1 MKITI
6 EAARVNVKMTQ
17 KSAAAALGIAR
28 STYSSYENGKTK
40 PDVEMARKIADL
52 FGRTMDEIKFNQ

>member
-17 KSAAAALGIAR
+17 KESAAALGIAR
-28 STYSSYENGKTK
+28 NTYANYENGKSK